1 MAYQFWNTFWEQGT
15 SLLLFTGPP
24 RMAYQLQEWL
34 KDFMEK
40 NLRVDT
46 SMKITIRPSNYGELV
61 SISISLQ
68 EEHRRVFGSFP

>member
-1 MAYQFWNTFWEQGT
+1 
-15 SLLLFTGPP
+15 
-24 RMAYQLQEWL
+24 MAYQLQEWL